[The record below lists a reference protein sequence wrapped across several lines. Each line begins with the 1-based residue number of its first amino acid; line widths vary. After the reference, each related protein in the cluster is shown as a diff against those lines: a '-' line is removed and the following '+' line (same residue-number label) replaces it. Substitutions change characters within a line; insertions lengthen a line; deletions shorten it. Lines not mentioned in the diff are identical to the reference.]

1 MIEISNWQLKV
12 CIRALRVMA
21 DQEKNDSTFGSVLL
35 DLEQKLPRKSIE
47 ELLAEAGDNY
57 QQAYEEITNSKP

>member
-1 MIEISNWQLKV
+1 MSIKLVDSLRKRNQMIEITNWQLKV

-35 DLEQKLPRKSIE
+35 DFEEKLSIINSEETEQ
-47 ELLAEAGDNY
+47 
-57 QQAYEEITNSKP
+57 Q

>member
-1 MIEISNWQLKV
+1 MIEITNWQLKV

-35 DLEQKLPRKSIE
+35 DFEEKLSIINSEETEQ
-47 ELLAEAGDNY
+47 
-57 QQAYEEITNSKP
+57 Q